1 MSYGPAIRH
10 LKRSDA
16 TMRRV
21 IEQVGPCKLHQECVT
36 DEFAALA
43 DSIIYQQ
50 LAYKAAATISRRF
63 QGLYAG
69 KNGDAPRFPT
79 PAELLATPLRKLR
92 SVGLSKQK
100 ARYMVD
106 LARKAANGTV
116 QFGHFAQLTDSEV
129 VENVTLVKGIG
140 RWTAEMF
147 LIFCLRRPDVLPV
160 GDLGVQYAFK
170 SAYKMRKLPS
180 TERMEKL
187 AEPWR
192 PYRTVAT
199 WYLWKSRRAEI
210 GA

>member
-1 MSYGPAIRH
+1 MNYAPAIRH

-21 IEQVGPCKLHQECVT
+21 IEQVGPCKLHLECVT

-50 LAYKAAATISRRF
+50 LAYKAAATISKRF
-63 QGLYAG
+63 QGLYTGANGAG
-69 KNGDAPRFPT
+69 PRFPT
-79 PAELLATPLRKLR
+79 AEELLATPLRKLR

-100 ARYMVD
+100 AGYMLD
-106 LARKAANGTV
+106 LARKAADGTV
-116 QFGHFAQLTDSEV
+116 KFGNFARLTDDQV

-147 LIFCLRRPDVLPV
+147 LIFCLQRGDVLPV

-170 SAYKMRKLPS
+170 HAYKMPKLPS
-180 TERMEKL
+180 EERMEKL